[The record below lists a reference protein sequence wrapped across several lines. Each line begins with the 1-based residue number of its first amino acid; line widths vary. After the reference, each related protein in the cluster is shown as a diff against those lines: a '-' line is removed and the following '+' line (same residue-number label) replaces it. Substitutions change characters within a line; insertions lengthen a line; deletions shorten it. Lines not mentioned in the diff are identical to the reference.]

1 LTLEKRKKL
10 MTDRE
15 TIGAFEDAEVALS
28 SDGENLFITV
38 GGVQIAKRGRPDRSQ
53 ACTWIPLE
61 PGWEVTDNGKGRL
74 SISYDPK
81 LTKVH

>member
-1 LTLEKRKKL
+1 V
-10 MTDRE
+10 TDPE
-15 TIGAFEDAEVALS
+15 TIGAFEDAEVAITG
-28 SDGENLFITV
+28 DRENLFITV
-38 GGVQIAKRGRPDRSQ
+38 GGVQIAKRGKPDMSQ

-81 LTKVH
+81 LAKVH